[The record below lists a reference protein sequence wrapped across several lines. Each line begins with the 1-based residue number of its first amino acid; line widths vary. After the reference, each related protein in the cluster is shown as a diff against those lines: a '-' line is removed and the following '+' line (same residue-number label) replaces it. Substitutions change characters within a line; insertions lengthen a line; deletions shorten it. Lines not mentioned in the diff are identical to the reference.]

1 MEPTDNISNILP
13 EGASDDHSAL
23 AGDEY
28 EVAHGERLSETLDLG
43 TWHLGA
49 DLVEMYTRLE
59 REIADAVRQE
69 NEFQQRIRQE
79 IFPRLRGREGAPA
92 DAGVYKAPL
101 KKLEDIHM
109 KLLFNGGVEACD
121 GTVVTHDTLPMTIT
135 QIGVCLVSYQ
145 GDQGSWVHRIFRRDL
160 RTSGKNPVDET
171 LELLEKRR
179 QRSSVDQDSP
189 RDRLRMRTSIS
200 PRIHPSRVSQV
211 GMDKG
216 GACDVCFFKAGSV
229 NSDYLTGSLGSP
241 FLFFHTFRM

>member
-1 MEPTDNISNILP
+1 MELNENIPMDVPP
-13 EGASDDHSAL
+13 ERASGDQPAL

-28 EVAHGERLSETLDLG
+28 EVAHGERLSETLDLN

-49 DLVEMYTRLE
+49 DLVEMYARLE

-69 NEFQQRIRQE
+69 SELQQRIRQE

-101 KKLEDIHM
+101 KKLEDVHM

-171 LELLEKRR
+171 LELLERRR
-179 QRSSVDQDSP
+179 QRSSVDQESP
-189 RDRLRMRTSIS
+189 RDRLS
-200 PRIHPSRVSQV
+200 
-211 GMDKG
+211 
-216 GACDVCFFKAGSV
+216 
-229 NSDYLTGSLGSP
+229 
-241 FLFFHTFRM
+241 